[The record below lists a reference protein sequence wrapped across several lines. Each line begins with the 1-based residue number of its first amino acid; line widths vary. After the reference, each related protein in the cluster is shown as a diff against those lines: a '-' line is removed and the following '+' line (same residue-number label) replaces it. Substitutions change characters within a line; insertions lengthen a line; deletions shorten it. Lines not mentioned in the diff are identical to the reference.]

1 LLTHAEKKTAHT
13 KWDKVFFYYSC
24 SMQNME
30 NILEKHKK
38 HFKFVGTNFVG
49 CSKSITIACK
59 DG

>member
-1 LLTHAEKKTAHT
+1 
-13 KWDKVFFYYSC
+13 
-24 SMQNME
+24 MQNME

>member
-1 LLTHAEKKTAHT
+1 
-13 KWDKVFFYYSC
+13 
-24 SMQNME
+24 MQNME

-38 HFKFVGTNFVG
+38 HFKFVVG